1 MSWIIS
7 ILIVIYLSISL
18 VSFVIC
24 SENELLNFYW
34 EKYDVLEKIMLVVLV
49 INITIICIGIVAFI
63 VWFVHA
69 CLMEIPQF
77 KEFIIRMEW
86 K

>member
-7 ILIVIYLSISL
+7 ILIVIYLSISFASL
-18 VSFVIC
+18 VISA
-24 SENELLNFYW
+24 ENELLNFYW
-34 EKYDVLEKIMLVVLV
+34 KKYNVLEKIMLVVLI
-49 INITIICIGIVAFI
+49 INITVICIVIVAFI

-77 KEFIIRMEW
+77 KEFIIRME
-86 K
+86 

>member
-18 VSFVIC
+18 ASFVIC

-34 EKYDVLEKIMLVVLV
+34 KKYNVLEKIMLVVLV
-49 INITIICIGIVAFI
+49 INITIICIGFAAFI

>member
-18 VSFVIC
+18 ASLVTCF
-24 SENELLNFYW
+24 ENELLDFHWN
-34 EKYDVLEKIMLVVLV
+34 KYNVLEKIMLVVLI
-49 INITIICIGIVAFI
+49 INITVICIGLVAFI
-63 VWFVHA
+63 VLFVHA

>member
-7 ILIVIYLSISL
+7 ILIVIYLSISFASL
-18 VSFVIC
+18 VTC
-24 SENELLNFYW
+24 SENELLDFHWNEYN
-34 EKYDVLEKIMLVVLV
+34 VLEKIMHVVLI
-49 INITIICIGIVAFI
+49 INITVICIGLVASI

>member
-7 ILIVIYLSISL
+7 ILIVIYLSISFASL
-18 VSFVIC
+18 VTCF
-24 SENELLNFYW
+24 ENELLDFHWN
-34 EKYDVLEKIMLVVLV
+34 KYNVLEKIMLVVLI
-49 INITIICIGIVAFI
+49 INVTVICIGFVVFI
-63 VWFVHA
+63 VGFVHA

>member
-7 ILIVIYLSISL
+7 ILIVIYLSISFASL
-18 VSFVIC
+18 VISA
-24 SENELLNFYW
+24 ENELLNFYW
-34 EKYDVLEKIMLVVLV
+34 KKYNVLEKIMLVVLI
-49 INITIICIGIVAFI
+49 INITVICIVIVALI